1 MKKFLLLAASVLL
14 LPVVSSAQSKTVS
27 IGVKG
32 GLNLATFGGSDAS
45 QGFQSDELQGMSF
58 ELDPSTRTAF
68 VAGAFISVQLDDYFA
83 LQPELLFV
91 SRGVRYNG
99 DGSVLGFPYTY
110 DIKLGINYLEIPVLA
125 KLTIPTGTSAIPFV
139 YAGPS
144 LGLKMGKI
152 TTDGKVSSMGQEFDL
167 EDEDNDEAD
176 ANIKSTDVGVAL
188 GAGLGLNL
196 GGGMLSFDARYTL
209 GLTNIMKPQ
218 KNDDGTERE
227 MDIKNRSI
235 SLTVG
240 FSFFL

>member
-1 MKKFLLLAASVLL
+1 MKKFILLAASAFL
-14 LPVVSSAQSKTVS
+14 LPVVSSAQSQSVS

-32 GLNLATFGGSDAS
+32 GLNLSTFGGEDAN

-58 ELDPSTRTAF
+58 ELDPSMRTAF

-99 DGSVLGFPYTY
+99 DGTVLGPYTY
-110 DIKLGINYLEIPVLA
+110 DVKMAINYLEIPVLA
-125 KLTIPTGTSAIPFV
+125 KLTIPTGTPAIPFV

-144 LGLKMGKI
+144 LGLKMGKVI
-152 TTDGKVSSMGQEFDL
+152 TEGKVTSMGQELDI
-167 EDEDNDEAD
+167 EDEENEEAD
-176 ANIKSTDVGVAL
+176 ANIKSTDIGVAL

-218 KNDDGTERE
+218 TDGDGNETE
-227 MDIKNRSI
+227 MDIKNRSL